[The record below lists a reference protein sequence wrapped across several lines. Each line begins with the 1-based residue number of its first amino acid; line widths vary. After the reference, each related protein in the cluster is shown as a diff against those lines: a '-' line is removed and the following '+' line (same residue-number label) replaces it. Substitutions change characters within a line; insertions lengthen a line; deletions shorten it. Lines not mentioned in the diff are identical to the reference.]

1 MDHLNAVRDL
11 KGGLSTSIT
20 LLVAELDSIDEDRSI
35 DEDSIDALCTLYMV
49 LVDLKTD
56 LTEVRGR
63 VQETVESFKS
73 KRILDKLDAMG
84 VDKVAVPTLRRS
96 FYPKLH
102 HSASMPDR
110 KAGMEWLRENGGAS
124 LITETVHHQTLT
136 SFVREMIEEQGME
149 PPPEIMRFK
158 SHRSLGS
165 SVYTPK

>member
-1 MDHLNAVRDL
+1 MDHLNAVREL
-11 KGGLSTSIT
+11 GGELSSLVVSIVT
-20 LLVAELDSIDEDRSI
+20 ELNKIGDDRSI
-35 DEDSIDALCTLYMV
+35 DEDSIDAICTLYMA

-63 VQETVESFKS
+63 VQETIEDFKS

-149 PPPEIMRFK
+149 PPPEIVRFK